1 MNEQTSFHMKK
12 IIALFLLALFLSSL
26 MTSCKKDKGNPPT
39 LPPGESMTI
48 DFSNFESGK
57 KSDDQI
63 FLPKGVENS
72 NWEFAALI
80 AGYFRFIVA
89 GTLAVPVYSF
99 KLAVDEA
106 PAYLDDKTWQWSYS
120 ASLLNVTYKARL
132 TGQIRTT
139 DVLWKMYIT
148 REGTGGFPEF
158 LWFEGTSKLDGT
170 GGQWILYHSSQYK
183 EPVLQI
189 DWTRSGTAMGTIT
202 YTYVRT
208 LNDNRVA
215 DPFRNSFIKYGK
227 TTGTY
232 NSYYTI
238 NYYNGLAFSD
248 MYVEWNS
255 TTHNGRVK
263 CLAYFGDS
271 NWYCWDGNLVNIT
284 CP

>member
-1 MNEQTSFHMKK
+1 MKK
-12 IIALFLLALFLSSL
+12 IFALLLLTIFLSSFL
-26 MTSCKKDKGNPPT
+26 TSCKKDKGNPPT
-39 LPPGESMTI
+39 LPPEESMTI

-57 KSDDQI
+57 KSADLI
-63 FLPKGVENS
+63 SVPKGVENS

-80 AGYFRFIVA
+80 AGYFRTLIV

-99 KLAVDEA
+99 KLAVDKV

-120 ASLLNVTYKARL
+120 TSLLSVTYKARL

-170 GGQWILYHSSQYK
+170 GGQWILNHSSQYK

-189 DWTRSGTAMGTIT
+189 DWTRSGTAIGTIR

-215 DPFRNSFIKYGK
+215 DPFKTSYIEYGK

-232 NSYYTI
+232 NSSYKI
-238 NYYNGLAFSD
+238 NYYNGLEFSE
-248 MYVEWNS
+248 MFVEWNS
-255 TTHNGRVK
+255 TTRNGMVK
-263 CLAYFGDS
+263 CLKYFGDN
-271 NWYCWDGNLVNIT
+271 NWYCWNGQLVNIT
-284 CP
+284 CPL